1 MVNYTRNIGKL
12 YVIKTSKWFNLVMP
26 IVVLFYQDNGLSM
39 QDIFILKSV
48 YSLAIVA
55 LEIPSGWMADVWGRR
70 KTLILGSILG
80 SAGFMMYSFSYGFW
94 AFIVAEIILGAG
106 HSFVSGAD
114 SAMLYESLKA
124 DKQTDKYVKHE
135 GRISSAGNFAE
146 AIAGIAAGFLAA
158 ISLRTPVYGQ
168 FFVAFMAVPAAFLLS
183 EPPVATSVHLHSV
196 KGMAREIKNVILRQK
211 ELRIAILL
219 SAVTGSATLTF
230 AWLVQPFFKEVGMPV
245 EFFGVAWT
253 ALNLSAGVSS
263 AFAFKLAG
271 RFSRLHETLFI
282 TVMLSLGYFFSGFA
296 IVREGI
302 FFLFL
307 FYIVRGFASP
317 VFKHY
322 LNIYT
327 PSNMRATVLS
337 ARDLIIRS
345 FFAITSPILGW
356 MIDHISLNMAFIFA
370 GSVYLISV
378 TIIILPWLRK
388 DKSASV

>member
-39 QDIFILKSV
+39 QEIFILKSV

-55 LEIPSGWMADVWGRR
+55 LELPSGWMADVWGRR
-70 KTLILGSILG
+70 KTLILGTILG

-94 AFIVAEIILGAG
+94 AFIIAEIILGAG

-124 DKQTDKYVKHE
+124 ENQTDKYVKHE

-158 ISLRTPVYGQ
+158 ISLRSPIYAQ
-168 FFVAFMAVPAAFLLS
+168 FFVAFMAVPAAFMLL
-183 EPPVATSVHLHSV
+183 EPPISAGVHVQSV
-196 KGMAREIKNVILRQK
+196 KGMVREIKNALLQQK

-230 AWLVQPFFKEVGMPV
+230 AWLVQPFFKEVGLPV

-263 AFAFKLAG
+263 AYAFRLAG

-282 TVMLSLGYFFSGFA
+282 VALLSLGYFFTGFA

-302 FFLFL
+302 FFLFV

-337 ARDLIIRS
+337 TRDLIIRS
-345 FFAITSPILGW
+345 FFAITSPFLGW
-356 MIDHISLNMAFIFA
+356 LIDHISLNMAFIFA
-370 GSVYLISV
+370 GSVYFVSV
-378 TIIILPWLRK
+378 MIIILPWLKKGRSS
-388 DKSASV
+388 SA

>member
-39 QDIFILKSV
+39 QEIFILKAI
-48 YSLAIVA
+48 YSLAIVV

-70 KTLILGSILG
+70 KTLILGTILG

-94 AFIVAEIILGAG
+94 AFILAEIILGAG

-124 DKQTDKYVKHE
+124 EKQTDKYVKHE

-158 ISLRTPVYGQ
+158 ISLRSPFYAQ
-168 FFVAFMAVPAAFLLS
+168 FFVAFMAVPAAFFLL
-183 EPPVATSVHLHSV
+183 EPPILKGIHTQSV
-196 KGMAREIKNVILRQK
+196 KGMAREIKNALLRQK

-230 AWLVQPFFKEVGMPV
+230 AWLVQPFFKEVGLPV

-263 AFAFKLAG
+263 AYAFKLAG

-282 TVMLSLGYFFSGFA
+282 AAMLSLGYFFSGFA

-302 FFLFL
+302 FFLFV
-307 FYIVRGFASP
+307 FYIVRGFAGP

-322 LNIYT
+322 LNMYT

-345 FFAITSPILGW
+345 FFAITSPFLGW
-356 MIDHISLNMAFIFA
+356 LIDHISLNMAFMFA
-370 GSVYLISV
+370 GSVYFISV
-378 TIIILPWLRK
+378 MIIIFPWLRK
-388 DKSASV
+388 ARTISA